1 MKNENLKPN
10 SNTMKKTIQAF
21 LDTKQVAIAGASNNR
36 DNFGRFLMKE
46 LSARNYE
53 VYPVNPHC
61 EEIDGIPCAAKV
73 KELPEGIE
81 NLILVVPPSL
91 TDEII
96 EQSLNT
102 SIRRVWMHRG
112 VGRGAVSKN
121 AIEVCS
127 RNGIEVVYG
136 FCPMMFYGKGAHRF
150 HRWIRERFG
159 KVPAEY

>member
-96 EQSLNT
+96 ELYHALKKEKESFNELGIDFEEKAFYDT
-102 SIRRVWMHRG
+102 LKALTLKYDFEYPDEKLITL
-112 VGRGAVSKN
+112 SK
-121 AIEVCS
+121 
-127 RNGIEVVYG
+127 
-136 FCPMMFYGKGAHRF
+136 K
-150 HRWIRERFG
+150 
-159 KVPAEY
+159 